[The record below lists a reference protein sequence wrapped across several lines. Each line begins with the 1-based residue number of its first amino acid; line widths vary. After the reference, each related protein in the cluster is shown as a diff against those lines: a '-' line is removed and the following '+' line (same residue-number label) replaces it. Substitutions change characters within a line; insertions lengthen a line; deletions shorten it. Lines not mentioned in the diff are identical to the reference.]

1 MPCKG
6 FDRSRGVVV
15 VGDSHARASHAA
27 GGPAQTSSLATANH
41 NCVSARVSH
50 LVGPAPPTGRPGSR
64 SGRLISPRTSTDEIC
79 VEAELWPA
87 RGVAEHAYC
96 PRLFY
101 YMTVEGIFTPS
112 ADTEQGAGLH
122 RRVDRPSLAAT
133 KPGAKGRSD
142 GRRATKLD
150 DTETDTERPCSVRS
164 LALTSRRLGL
174 TATLDLA
181 EIEGARAVPVEY
193 RKGRPKRPDQVSE
206 PIDEMMAQP
215 RLLPGP
221 EPWPT
226 DRVQVGLQV
235 LLLEEAGYT
244 VPEAF
249 IYYAAE
255 RQRLR
260 IEVDES
266 LRQDALAELDAA
278 RNAARGSRPPPLVND
293 PRCPQCSL
301 QPICLPD
308 EINHQRLTTL
318 MVGATASHGDGRPL
332 PPPDQLR
339 PRKLWP
345 PRDDG
350 VHVVLQRQGVRVGVC
365 GQFLRITGKD
375 GKRVRDLPLANVESL
390 AVLGGVQ
397 VSTQALSVLAD
408 KEVPVAFLSAAGR
421 LVAMMDPL
429 GPTSATVRAAQVRV
443 LDRPE
448 RALELARAV
457 IVAKIAN
464 QRTLLMR
471 NHADLP
477 ARVSA
482 DLQESV
488 TAAERAATIDEL
500 RGHEGNAAAIYFK
513 HFAGMFKV
521 GVREIAGKFDAHG
534 RQRRPPPDPI
544 NAVLSF
550 GYSMLTNECTAACR
564 LASLEPTL
572 GALHATRP
580 GRPAMSLDLVEPFR
594 PLIADSVAV
603 SAFNRGELTEGHF
616 LGTASGCALTD
627 AGRKAFFSAYGRR
640 LDTEITHPVFEY
652 RLSYRRMLMLHARL
666 IAAWLAGEVPTLA
679 FLTTR

>member
-1 MPCKG
+1 MSSDDDDM
-6 FDRSRGVVV
+6 DR
-15 VGDSHARASHAA
+15 
-27 GGPAQTSSLATANH
+27 P
-41 NCVSARVSH
+41 
-50 LVGPAPPTGRPGSR
+50 
-64 SGRLISPRTSTDEIC
+64 
-79 VEAELWPA
+79 LWPA
-87 RGVAEHAYC
+87 RGVAEYAYC

-101 YMTVEGIFTPS
+101 YMTVEGVFAPS
-112 ADTEQGAGLH
+112 ADTEQGAGVH
-122 RRVDRPSLAAT
+122 QRVDRPSVASPAPDDGP
-133 KPGAKGRSD
+133 KNGKGLKHTD
-142 GRRATKLD
+142 KLEEA
-150 DTETDTERPCSVRS
+150 ETDSARPRSVRS
-164 LALTSRRLGL
+164 LALTSERLGL

-181 EIEGARAVPVEY
+181 EIEGSRAVPVEY
-193 RKGRPKRPDQVSE
+193 RKGKPKRSGQVADAVDDMLE
-206 PIDEMMAQP
+206 QP

-244 VPEAF
+244 VPEAQ

-260 IEVDES
+260 LAVDDV
-266 LRQDALAELDAA
+266 LRREALEALEAA
-278 RNAARGSRPPPLVND
+278 RETATGPRPLPLMND
-293 PRCPQCSL
+293 PRCPRCSL

-308 EINHQRLTTL
+308 EINHQRLPANDDST
-318 MVGATASHGDGRPL
+318 DERPA
-332 PPPDQLR
+332 
-339 PRKLWP
+339 PRRLWP

-350 VHVVLQRQGVRVGVC
+350 IHVVLQREGVRVGVR
-365 GQFLRITGKD
+365 GQSVRITDKD
-375 GKRVRDLPLANVESL
+375 GEVVRDLPLANVESL
-390 AVLGGVQ
+390 AVVGPVQ
-397 VSTQALSVLAD
+397 VSTQALTVFAD
-408 KEVPVAFLSAAGR
+408 HEVPVAFLTAAGR
-421 LVAMMDPL
+421 LTAMMDPL
-429 GPTSATVRAAQVRV
+429 GPTSAAVRAAQVRA

-448 RALELARAV
+448 KALELARAV
-457 IVAKIAN
+457 TVAKIVN

-477 ARVSA
+477 ARVAS

-488 TAAERAATIDEL
+488 SAADRATSLDAL
-500 RGHEGNAAAIYFK
+500 RGHEGNAAATYFA
-513 HFAGMFKV
+513 HFAGMFRE
-521 GVREIAGKFDAHG
+521 GVKEIAARFDANG

-580 GRPAMSLDLVEPFR
+580 GRPALSLDLVEPFR

-616 LGTASGCALTD
+616 LSTASGCALTD
-627 AGRKAFFSAYGRR
+627 AGRKAFFSVYGRR
-640 LDTEITHPVFEY
+640 METEVTHPVFEY

-666 IAAWLAGEVPTLA
+666 IAAWLMGEVPTLA

>member
-1 MPCKG
+1 M
-6 FDRSRGVVV
+6 D
-15 VGDSHARASHAA
+15 D
-27 GGPAQTSSLATANH
+27 Q
-41 NCVSARVSH
+41 
-50 LVGPAPPTGRPGSR
+50 
-64 SGRLISPRTSTDEIC
+64 
-79 VEAELWPA
+79 LWPA

-101 YMTVEGIFTPS
+101 YMTVEGIFAPS
-112 ADTEQGAGLH
+112 ADTEQGAGVH
-122 RRVDRPSLAAT
+122 RRVDRPSAGVSE
-133 KPGAKGRSD
+133 PSAKDRSNGRK
-142 GRRATKLD
+142 TTEKLEEA
-150 DTETDTERPCSVRS
+150 ETDPQRPRSVRS
-164 LALTSRRLGL
+164 LALSSQRHGL

-181 EIEGARAVPVEY
+181 EIEGTRAVPVEY
-193 RKGRPKRPDQVSE
+193 RKGRPKRPDQVVE
-206 PIDEMMAQP
+206 PTDEMMEQP

-235 LLLEEAGYT
+235 ILLEEAGYT

-260 IEVDES
+260 LEVDDA
-266 LRQDALAELDAA
+266 LRRDALAELEAA
-278 RNAARGSRPPPLVND
+278 RTAAKGARPPPLVND
-293 PRCPQCSL
+293 PRCPRCSL

-308 EINHQRLTTL
+308 EINHQRLTALT
-318 MVGATASHGDGRPL
+318 VGGEPVDERMT
-332 PPPDQLR
+332 

-350 VHVVLQRQGVRVGVC
+350 IHVVLQREGVRIGVR
-365 GQFLRITGKD
+365 GQSVRVTDKD
-375 GKRVRDLPLANVESL
+375 GELVRDLPLANLESM

-397 VSTQALSVLAD
+397 VSTQALSVFAD
-408 KEVPVAFLSAAGR
+408 QEVPVAFLSSAGR

-429 GPTSATVRAAQVRV
+429 GPTSAAVRAAQVRV

-448 RALELARAV
+448 KALELARAV
-457 IVAKIAN
+457 TLAKIAN

-477 ARVSA
+477 ARVAA

-488 TAAERAATIDEL
+488 AAAERAATIDEL

-513 HFAGMFKV
+513 HFAGMLKE
-521 GVREIAGKFDAHG
+521 GVREIAARFDANG

-572 GALHATRP
+572 GALHCTRP
-580 GRPAMSLDLVEPFR
+580 GRPAMSLDLLEPFR

-616 LGTASGCALTD
+616 LDTASGCALTD
-627 AGRKAFFSAYGRR
+627 AGRKAFFSVYGRR
-640 LDTEITHPVFEY
+640 MDTEVAHPVFEY
-652 RLSYRRMLMLHARL
+652 RLSYRRMVMLHARL
-666 IAAWLAGEVPTLA
+666 IAAWLLGEVPTLA